1 MNKKT
6 LERLKMAAEILAA
19 KYEGEDVEHLFKR
32 LKIEYKTMKADTIK
46 LLELLE
52 V

>member
-6 LERLKMAAEILAA
+6 LERLRMAAEILAT
-19 KYEGEDVEHLFKR
+19 KYESEDVEHLFKR
-32 LKIEYKTMKADTIK
+32 LKIEYKTMKQDTLS
-46 LLELLE
+46 LLELLK